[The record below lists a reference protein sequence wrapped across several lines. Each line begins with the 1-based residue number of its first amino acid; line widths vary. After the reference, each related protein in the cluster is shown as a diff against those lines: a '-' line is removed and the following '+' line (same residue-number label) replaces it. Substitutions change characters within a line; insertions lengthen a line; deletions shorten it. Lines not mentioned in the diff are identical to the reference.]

1 MWENDEARNSKAGT
15 TSLFGIRALS
25 LFRHSSF
32 VIRYLVMAYLDQ
44 FLSVIVKHGG
54 SDLHIG
60 VGQPPK
66 MRMHGDIMPIR
77 ADPVTH
83 EEATRMMSEIS
94 GPHNWEIFEQRGD
107 LDFAYEMDEASRFR
121 SNYFK
126 QSNGYGAVFR
136 LIPTKIAT
144 LEQLGIPLVV
154 REFAN
159 FRGGLV
165 LVTGPTGSGKTT
177 TQAALIDYINQNF
190 SKHVVTIEEPIE
202 FVHNNKRSTITQR
215 EVPGNSTSF
224 AAALKAALREDT
236 DIVLVGEMRDL
247 ETISLALTAAETGL
261 LVFGTLHTNNAR
273 KTVDRMVDVFPA
285 DRQPQARAML
295 ANSLRG
301 VVAQLL
307 LKRADRPGRIAVN
320 EILIS
325 NAAVAAIIREGAT
338 QKLQDVIVS
347 GRAQGMQFMDDTIW
361 ALLEK
366 GIVSPHEAFMKAI
379 DKGRF
384 KPFLSAEEE
393 ALANAAG
400 AAPEDEKRARGDF
413 VKPTGARAANRA
425 VR

>member
-1 MWENDEARNSKAGT
+1 
-15 TSLFGIRALS
+15 
-25 LFRHSSF
+25 
-32 VIRYLVMAYLDQ
+32 MAYLDQ

-94 GPHNWEIFEQRGD
+94 GPHNWGIFEQRGD

-325 NAAVAAIIREGAT
+325 NPAVAAIIREGAT

-400 AAPEDEKRARGDF
+400 AAPDDEKRARGDF

>member
-1 MWENDEARNSKAGT
+1 
-15 TSLFGIRALS
+15 
-25 LFRHSSF
+25 
-32 VIRYLVMAYLDQ
+32 MAYLDH

-60 VGQPPK
+60 EGQPPK
-66 MRMHGDIMPIR
+66 MRVHGDILPIR
-77 ADPVTH
+77 DEPISH
-83 EEATRMMSEIS
+83 EEATRMLSEVC
-94 GPHNWEIFEQRGD
+94 GPRNWETFEQHGD

-126 QSNGYGAVFR
+126 QSNGYGATFR

-144 LEQLGIPLVV
+144 LEELGIPLIVK
-154 REFAN
+154 EFAN
-159 FRGGLV
+159 LRGGLV

-177 TQAALIDYINQNF
+177 TQAALIDFINQNF
-190 SKHVVTIEEPIE
+190 AKHVVTIEEPIE
-202 FVHNNKRSTITQR
+202 FVHDNKRGIITQR
-215 EVPGNSTSF
+215 EVPTDSASF
-224 AAALKAALREDT
+224 AAGLKASLRQDT

-273 KTVDRMVDVFPA
+273 KTIDRMVDVFPA
-285 DRQPQARAML
+285 DRQAQARAML

-307 LKRADRPGRIAVN
+307 LKRVDRPGRIAVN
-320 EILIS
+320 EILIA
-325 NAAVAAIIREGAT
+325 NAAVAAIIREAAT

-347 GRAQGMQFMDDTIW
+347 GKAQGMQFMDDVIGS
-361 ALLEK
+361 LLEK

-384 KPFLSAEEE
+384 SPFLSPEEE
-393 ALANAAG
+393 ALGNAAG
-400 AAPEDEKRARGDF
+400 AVRDDEKRLSGSF
-413 VKPTGARAANRA
+413 VKPIAARSA
-425 VR
+425 

>member
-1 MWENDEARNSKAGT
+1 
-15 TSLFGIRALS
+15 
-25 LFRHSSF
+25 
-32 VIRYLVMAYLDQ
+32 MAELDR

-60 VGQPPK
+60 EGQPPK
-66 MRMHGDIMPIR
+66 MRVHGDIIPIR
-77 ADPVTH
+77 DEPISH
-83 EEATRMMSEIS
+83 EEATRMLSEVC
-94 GPHNWEIFEQRGD
+94 GPRNWETLEQRGD

-121 SNYFK
+121 GNYFK
-126 QSNGYGAVFR
+126 QSNGYGATFR

-144 LEQLGIPLVV
+144 LEELGIPLVV
-154 REFAN
+154 KELVN
-159 FRGGLV
+159 VRGGLV
-165 LVTGPTGSGKTT
+165 LITGPTGSGKTT
-177 TQAALIDYINQNF
+177 TQAALIDHINQNF
-190 SKHVVTIEEPIE
+190 AKHVVTIEEPIE
-202 FVHNNKRSTITQR
+202 FVHNNKESTITQR
-215 EVPGNSTSF
+215 EVPGDSSSF
-224 AAALKAALREDT
+224 AAGLKAALREDA

-247 ETISLALTAAETGL
+247 ETVSLALTAAETGL

-285 DRQPQARAML
+285 NRQPQARAML

-320 EILIS
+320 EILIAT
-325 NAAVAAIIREGAT
+325 AAVAAIIREGAT

-347 GRAQGMQFMDDTIW
+347 GRAQGMQFMDDAIW

-379 DKGRF
+379 DKNRF
-384 KPFLSAEEE
+384 KPFLAPEEE

-400 AAPEDEKRARGDF
+400 SVPDDEKRIPGNF
-413 VKPTGARAANRA
+413 VKPIGARARA
-425 VR
+425 GTR

>member
-1 MWENDEARNSKAGT
+1 MA
-15 TSLFGIRALS
+15 SLDR
-25 LFRHSSF
+25 
-32 VIRYLVMAYLDQ
+32 

-60 VGQPPK
+60 EGEPPK

-77 ADPVTH
+77 AEPVNR
-83 EEATRMMSEIS
+83 EEAVQMLSEVC

-107 LDFAYEMDEASRFR
+107 LDFAYEMDKASRFR

-126 QSNGYGAVFR
+126 QSNGYGAAFR

-144 LEQLGIPLVV
+144 LEELGIPVMV
-154 REFAN
+154 KEFAHL
-159 FRGGLV
+159 RGGLV

-177 TQAALIDYINQNF
+177 TQAALVDYINQNF

-202 FVHNNKRSTITQR
+202 FVHDNKRSTITQR

-224 AAALKAALREDT
+224 AAGLKAALREDA

-285 DRQPQARAML
+285 SRQAQARAML

-301 VVAQLL
+301 VLAQLL
-307 LKRADRPGRIAVN
+307 LKKADGSGRVAVN
-320 EILIS
+320 EILIA

-347 GRAQGMQFMDDTIW
+347 GRGQGMQFMDDAIW
-361 ALLEK
+361 ALLQQ

-379 DKGRF
+379 DKNRF
-384 KPFLSAEEE
+384 KKFLPAEEKR
-393 ALANAAG
+393 LGDAAG
-400 AAPEDEKRARGDF
+400 AVPEDEQRQPGNF
-413 VKPTGARAANRA
+413 VKRIAGRA
-425 VR
+425 